1 MMIRGIFLCY
11 IYTVLCVFIHRIHL
25 IKIKNLLKNWSNKRI
40 IELVK
45 ELIKRME

>member
-11 IYTVLCVFIHRIHL
+11 IYTVLCVIIHRIHL